1 MSLETDPSFRAAMS
15 LQNSRYFSEA
25 ILAWRKV
32 LAEYPG
38 SIPVYLNLAL
48 CYRAKKQPAEALAV
62 LQEAASIAPDDL
74 SLMIP
79 LAGCLRALGRLEE
92 AAAQCRRAIELS
104 PRWVEPY
111 NRLAEILTTLG
122 RFSEVEAVYRGA
134 ISLEESHPGAHFNL
148 GTNLQGQGRTDEA
161 AAELRRAVELAPNWP
176 QAHSRLLLV
185 MLHQDKVDPQALLEG
200 HQQWASRHAF
210 AGLPQNPQYSNNRDP
225 HRKLRIGYLSSDF
238 REHSVMYFLEPVL
251 ANYDRL
257 AFEVYCYSDV
267 PGYEWDSTTER
278 MYGYVDFLRN
288 ITTHGLAEIVKMI
301 RTDGIDILVDL
312 SGHTAPRLLQ
322 VMSAHPAPVQ
332 VTGVGY
338 PATTGLS
345 SIDYRL
351 TDSIAD
357 PPGQSDHWHTE
368 RLVRLDP
375 CGWCYGPPDDAP
387 PVAPPPSVVNGF
399 ITFGSFNLLAKMGP
413 RVIGLWSQV
422 LKEVRGSRLLLK
434 AQSFSDEPTRQ
445 RILEA
450 FGKTGIDANRIELL
464 PRTGGTANHLS
475 LYDRLDIAL
484 DPFPYNGTTTTCE
497 ALWMGI
503 PVITLEGTSHASRVG
518 TSLLHAAGLSDLI
531 GHSPGQYVQIAA
543 QLAADRDRL
552 ASLRNSMRERLE
564 ASPLRDE
571 IDYTRRLESAYRKM
585 WESWCN
591 AQKRG

>member
-1 MSLETDPSFRAAMS
+1 MSLDNDPSFRAATS
-15 LQNSRYFSEA
+15 LQKSGHTSEA
-25 ILAWRKV
+25 IAAWRSLLKDH
-32 LAEYPG
+32 PR
-38 SIPVYLNLAL
+38 SIQIYLQLAL
-48 CYRAKKQPAEALAV
+48 CHRAKGEPAEALAV
-62 LQEAASIAPDDL
+62 LQEAAAISPNDL

-122 RFSEVEAVYRGA
+122 RFSEVEAVYRQA
-134 ISLEESHPGAHFNL
+134 IALEESHPGAHFNL
-148 GTNLQGQGRTDEA
+148 GTNLQGQGRPDEA
-161 AAELRRAVELAPNWP
+161 AAELRKAVELAPNWP

-185 MLHQDKVDPQALLEG
+185 MLHQDGIDPQSLFEA
-200 HQQWASRHAF
+200 HQQWTSRHGF
-210 AGLPQNPQYSNNRDP
+210 AGLPQNNQYSNSRDP

-251 ANYDRL
+251 ANYDRK

-278 MYGYVDFLRN
+278 MHGYVDVWRN
-288 ITTHGLAEIVKMI
+288 ITSHGLAEIVKLI

-322 VMSAHPAPVQ
+322 VMSARPAPVQ
-332 VTGVGY
+332 VTGLGY

-399 ITFGSFNLLAKMGP
+399 ITFGSFNLLAKMGQ
-413 RVIGLWSQV
+413 RVMELWSRI
-422 LKEVRGSRLLLK
+422 LKEVSGSRLLLK

-445 RILEA
+445 RIFEA
-450 FGKTGIDANRIELL
+450 FAKAGIDATRIELL
-464 PRTGGTANHLS
+464 PRTEGAAKHLS
-475 LYDRLDIAL
+475 LYDRVDVAL

-497 ALWMGI
+497 ALWMGV
-503 PVITLEGTSHASRVG
+503 PVITLEGASHAARVG
-518 TSLLHAAGLSDLI
+518 ASLLHAVGLSELVGD
-531 GHSPGQYVQIAA
+531 SPEQYARIAA
-543 QLAADRDRL
+543 ELAADRDRL
-552 ASLRNSMRERLE
+552 ASLRASMRARLE

-571 IDYTRRLESAYRKM
+571 INYTQRLESAYRKM

-591 AQKRG
+591 EKRG

>member
-1 MSLETDPSFRAAMS
+1 MS
-15 LQNSRYFSEA
+15 LQNSRKFSEA

-32 LAEYPG
+32 LAEHPR
-38 SIPVYLNLAL
+38 SIPVYLKLAL
-48 CYRAKKQPAEALAV
+48 CYRAKKQPGEALAV
-62 LQEAASIAPDDL
+62 LQEAAAISPDDL

-79 LAGCLRALGRLEE
+79 LAGCLRALGKLEE
-92 AAAQCRRAIELS
+92 AAAQCRRAIDLS

-122 RFSEVEAVYRGA
+122 RFSEVEEVYRQA
-134 ISLEESHPGAHFNL
+134 IALEETHPGAHFNL
-148 GTNLQGQGRTDEA
+148 GTNLQGQGRPDEA

-176 QAHSRLLLV
+176 AAHSRLLLV
-185 MLHQDKVDPQALLEG
+185 MLHQDGVDPQAMFKM
-200 HQQWASRHAF
+200 HQQWANRHGF
-210 AGLPQNPQYSNNRDP
+210 VGLPRDIRYSNNCDP

-257 AFEVYCYSDV
+257 AFEVYCYSVV
-267 PGYEWDSTTER
+267 PGYEQDSTTKR
-278 MYGYVDFLRN
+278 VQNHVDVWRD
-288 ITTHGLAEIVKMI
+288 ITKHGLAEVVKLI
-301 RTDGIDILVDL
+301 RADGIDILVDL

-322 VMSAHPAPVQ
+322 VMSARPAPVQ
-332 VTGVGY
+332 MTGWGY

-357 PPGQSDHWHTE
+357 PPGQWDRWHTE

-375 CGWCYGPPDDAP
+375 CGWCYGPPEDAP
-387 PVAPPPSVVNGF
+387 PVAPPPSLVNGF

-413 RVIGLWSQV
+413 RVVDLWSRI
-422 LKEVRGSRLLLK
+422 LKEVSRSRLLLK

-450 FGKTGIDANRIELL
+450 FGKGGIDANRLDLL
-464 PRTGGTANHLS
+464 PRTEGTVKHLS
-475 LYDRLDIAL
+475 LYDRVDIAL

-497 ALWMGI
+497 ALWMGV
-503 PVITLEGTSHASRVG
+503 PVVSLEGTSHAARVG
-518 TSLLHAAGLSDLI
+518 ASLLNAAELSDSI
-531 GHSPGQYVQIAA
+531 GHSSEEYVRIAA

-552 ASLRNSMRERLE
+552 ASLRASMRARLE

-571 IDYTRRLESAYRKM
+571 INYTRRLESAYRVM

-591 AQKRG
+591 ANQIKNS

>member
-1 MSLETDPSFRAAMS
+1 MS

-32 LAEYPG
+32 LAEHPG
-38 SIPVYLNLAL
+38 AIQAYLQLAL

-62 LQEAASIAPDDL
+62 LQEAAAIAPDDL
-74 SLMIP
+74 NLMIP
-79 LAGCLRALGRLEE
+79 IAGCFRALGRLEE

-122 RFSEVEAVYRGA
+122 RFSEVEKVYRQA

-148 GTNLQGQGRTDEA
+148 GTNLQGQGRPDEA
-161 AAELRRAVELAPNWP
+161 ATELRRAVELAPNWP
-176 QAHSRLLLV
+176 AAHSRLLLV
-185 MLHQDKVDPQALLEG
+185 MLHQDKVDPQTLFDAHRE
-200 HQQWASRHAF
+200 WANRHGF
-210 AGLPQNPQYSNNRDP
+210 AALPQNTQYSNNRDP

-251 ANYDRL
+251 ANYDRG

-267 PGYEWDSTTER
+267 PGYEQDATTQR
-278 MYGYVDFLRN
+278 MKGYVNVWRD
-288 ITTHGLAEIVKMI
+288 IASHDLAEIVKLI

-312 SGHTAPRLLQ
+312 SGHTAPRLLH
-322 VMSAHPAPVQ
+322 VMSARPAPVQ
-332 VTGVGY
+332 VTGLGY

-357 PPGQSDHWHTE
+357 PPGQSDRWHTE

-375 CGWCYGPPDDAP
+375 CGWCYGPPKDAP
-387 PVAPPPSVVNGF
+387 PIAPPPSVVNGF
-399 ITFGSFNLLAKMGP
+399 VTFGSFNLLAKMGP
-413 RVIGLWSQV
+413 RVIELWSQI
-422 LKEVRGSRLLLK
+422 LKEVSGSRLLLK

-445 RILEA
+445 RVLEA
-450 FGKTGIDANRIELL
+450 FGNAGIESHRIELL
-464 PRTGGTANHLS
+464 PRTEGTAQHLS
-475 LYDRLDIAL
+475 LYNRLDIAL

-497 ALWMGI
+497 ALWMGV

-518 TSLLHAAGLSDLI
+518 ASLVHAAGLSDLI
-531 GHSPGQYVQIAA
+531 GHSPEQYVRIAA
-543 QLAADRDRL
+543 ELAADRDRL
-552 ASLRNSMRERLE
+552 ASLRASMRERLE

-571 IDYTRRLESAYRKM
+571 INYTQRLESAYRQM

-591 AQKRG
+591 TKRG

>member
-1 MSLETDPSFRAAMS
+1 MSLETDPSFRAAIS

-32 LAEYPG
+32 LAEHRG
-38 SIPVYLNLAL
+38 SIPIYLNLAL
-48 CYRAKKQPAEALAV
+48 CYRAKDEPAEALAV
-62 LQEAASIAPDDL
+62 LQEARAIAPDDL

-122 RFSEVEAVYRGA
+122 RFSEVEAVYRQA
-134 ISLEESHPGAHFNL
+134 IALEESHPGAHFNL
-148 GTNLQGQGRTDEA
+148 GTNLQGQGRPDEA
-161 AAELRRAVELAPNWP
+161 AAELRRAVELAPNWAA
-176 QAHSRLLLV
+176 AHSRLLLV
-185 MLHQDKVDPQALLEG
+185 MLHQDGVDPQTLFEA
-200 HQQWASRHAF
+200 HQQWASRHGF
-210 AGLPQNPQYSNNRDP
+210 AGLPQNTQYSNIRDP

-257 AFEVYCYSDV
+257 AFEVCCYSDV
-267 PGYEWDSTTER
+267 PGFEQDSTTKR
-278 MYGYVDFLRN
+278 AQSYVDAWRA
-288 ITTHGLAEIVKMI
+288 ITKHDLAETVKLI

-322 VMSAHPAPVQ
+322 VMSARPAPVQ
-332 VTGVGY
+332 VTGLGY

-375 CGWCYGPPDDAP
+375 CGWCYHPPQDAP
-387 PVAPPPSVVNGF
+387 PVAPPPSLVNGF

-413 RVIGLWSQV
+413 RVIELWSQI
-422 LKEVRGSRLLLK
+422 LKKVAGSRLLLK

-445 RILEA
+445 RISEA
-450 FGKTGIDANRIELL
+450 FGEAGIDANRIELL
-464 PRTGGTANHLS
+464 SRTEGTAKHLS
-475 LYDRLDIAL
+475 LYDRIDIAL

-497 ALWMGI
+497 ALWMGV
-503 PVITLEGTSHASRVG
+503 PVVTLEGTSHAARVG
-518 TSLLHAAGLSDLI
+518 ASLLHAAELNHLI
-531 GHSPGQYVQIAA
+531 GHSSEQYVRIAA
-543 QLAADRDRL
+543 KLAADRNRL
-552 ASLRNSMRERLE
+552 ASLRVSMRARLE
-564 ASPLRDE
+564 TSPLRDE
-571 IDYTRRLESAYRKM
+571 IDYTRRLESAYRTM

-591 AQKRG
+591 KQ

>member
-32 LAEYPG
+32 LAEHPG

-48 CYRAKKQPAEALAV
+48 CYRAKEQPAEALAV
-62 LQEAASIAPDDL
+62 LQEAAAIEPNNL

-134 ISLEESHPGAHFNL
+134 IALEESHPGAHFNL
-148 GTNLQGQGRTDEA
+148 GTNLQGQGRPDEA

-176 QAHSRLLLV
+176 AAHSRLLLV
-185 MLHQDKVDPQALLEG
+185 MLHQANVDPQTLFEA
-200 HQQWASRHAF
+200 HQQWASRHGF
-210 AGLPQNPQYSNNRDP
+210 AGLPQNTQYSNNRDP
-225 HRKLRIGYLSSDF
+225 RRKLRIGYLSSDF

-322 VMSAHPAPVQ
+322 VMSARPAPVQ
-332 VTGVGY
+332 VTGLGY

-345 SIDYRL
+345 AIDYRL

-357 PPGQSDHWHTE
+357 PPGESDRWHTE

-375 CGWCYGPPDDAP
+375 CGWCYGPPEDAP

-413 RVIGLWSQV
+413 RVIELWSQI
-422 LKEVRGSRLLLK
+422 LKEIPGSRLLLK

-445 RILEA
+445 RILQA
-450 FGKTGIDANRIELL
+450 FGQAGIDANRIELL
-464 PRTGGTANHLS
+464 PRTEGTANHLS

-497 ALWMGI
+497 ALWMGV

-518 TSLLHAAGLSDLI
+518 ASLLHAAELSDLI
-531 GHSPGQYVQIAA
+531 SHSPEEYVRIAVK
-543 QLAADRDRL
+543 LAADRDRL
-552 ASLRNSMRERLE
+552 TSLRASMRARLE

-571 IDYTRRLESAYRKM
+571 IDYTQRLETAYRKM
-585 WESWCN
+585 WESWCVE
-591 AQKRG
+591 KKG

>member
-32 LAEYPG
+32 LAEHPG
-38 SIPVYLNLAL
+38 SIPVYLKMAL
-48 CYRAKKQPAEALAV
+48 CYRAKGPLAEALAV
-62 LQEAASIAPDDL
+62 LQEGAAIEPNNL

-79 LAGCLRALGRLEE
+79 LAGCFRALGRLEE

-111 NRLAEILTTLG
+111 NRLAEILTTMG

-134 ISLEESHPGAHFNL
+134 IALDESHAGAHFNL
-148 GTNLQGQGRTDEA
+148 GTNLQGQGRPDEA
-161 AAELRRAVELAPNWP
+161 AAELRRAAELAPNWP
-176 QAHSRLLLV
+176 ATYSRLLLV
-185 MLHQDKVDPQALLEG
+185 MLHQDGVDPQDLFEA
-200 HQQWASRHAF
+200 HQQWASRHGF
-210 AGLPQNPQYSNNRDP
+210 AGLLQNIQYSNNRDP

-278 MYGYVDFLRN
+278 MYGYVDVLRN

-322 VMSAHPAPVQ
+322 VMSARPAPVQ
-332 VTGVGY
+332 VTGLGY

-357 PPGQSDHWHTE
+357 PPGESDRLHTE

-413 RVIGLWSQV
+413 RVIGLWSQI
-422 LKEVRGSRLLLK
+422 LKEVAGSRLLLK
-434 AQSFSDEPTRQ
+434 AQSFSDESTRK

-450 FGKTGIDANRIELL
+450 FGQAGIDANRIELL
-464 PRTGGTANHLS
+464 PRTEGTANHLS

-497 ALWMGI
+497 ALWMGV
-503 PVITLEGTSHASRVG
+503 PVITLKGASHASRVG
-518 TSLLHAAGLSDLI
+518 TSLLHASELSDLI
-531 GHSPGQYVQIAA
+531 GDSPQEYVRIAA
-543 QLAADRDRL
+543 DLAADRDRL
-552 ASLRNSMRERLE
+552 ASLRASMRSRLE

-571 IDYTRRLESAYRKM
+571 INYTQRLESAYRKI
-585 WESWCN
+585 WESWCSG
-591 AQKRG
+591 KRG